1 MLDAP
6 KGIDRVKGDDESLRR
21 DAKINWKR
29 FEDNSEGLIKQF
41 RFQGNILE
49 VRVFS

>member
-1 MLDAP
+1 MER
-6 KGIDRVKGDDESLRR
+6 IQDEVNKR

-29 FEDNSEGLIKQF
+29 FEDKSEPVIKKF

-49 VRVFS
+49 ASHEYHAGA